1 MWACSATLSPG
12 LSMSGVQPSLARRG
26 RYQHTQLEGPGRRKL
41 VGAEVSFVIVSG
53 TKPVHILLTDVL
65 IMSTIKYKNIT
76 EKSLS
81 LGGWDIDL

>member
-1 MWACSATLSPG
+1 MGLFSHAEPG
-12 LSMSGVQPSLARRG
+12 LSTSGVQPSLARRG

-41 VGAEVSFVIVSG
+41 VGSEVSFVIVSG
-53 TKPVHILLTDVL
+53 IKPVPVLLTDVL
-65 IMSTIKYKNIT
+65 IASTIKYKSIT